1 MTDDSQAGVETRGAV
16 WAGARSSGAGGGR
29 LGIRFPSLRGAG
41 GGCRSSAAPARTS
54 GIGRLLASLRPVL
67 GGRVRPS
74 AAGRGAVG
82 PHPLRLLAAAVL
94 LVVATL
100 AGAPIV
106 SAQTVVPADWALK
119 PSGVKGGEQFR
130 LLFITSTTRTGQS
143 TDIADYNTFVQ
154 GRAAAGHQAIR
165 SHSSG
170 FRVVGCTEAVDAR
183 DNTSTTYTSAD
194 KGVPIYWLDGNKVA
208 GEYQDFYDGSWDDEA
223 NAKNESGLNRNTAEV
238 SNWPMTGCNHD
249 GTEGIFTGAG
259 ATTSEALGR
268 DFVRTGQLDSS
279 SSGHGPLN
287 NGATTGSNSRRPFY
301 GLSQVFQVN
310 SPPTGKPGI
319 SGFPRVGDEL
329 TASVG
334 DIADADGLTGAR
346 YEYQWVRVDGTRETD
361 IALANGTTYRLAGA
375 DLGKTVKVRVSFT
388 DDAGSAESVT
398 SAAFPDGGVLA
409 TAVCKAP
416 TYEGGQREIWK
427 SVVGVGLLGN
437 LAQGFEGNDQLGS
450 LTNRQLTH
458 WGETLTV
465 HSVAIS
471 SGFLLFS
478 LTQTPRSIELGR
490 QSFTDVNLT
499 LHVCDRSFS
508 FGAANTGYPDGVFWR
523 NHGLDWSTYST
534 RTIRLSYDDGD
545 DMAPTFVSA
554 KLAGTKLTITMSEA
568 LDESRFQEPAYFA
581 VWADATFVQTTRVA
595 VRGATVTLTLAS
607 APPTAAAV
615 TVSYNPPSSGGLA
628 DRYGNELD
636 VFSISTAPVT
646 NNVPFFQ
653 SAELAANGATLT
665 LTYDEA
671 LDTASVPAPGAFTVK
686 GGGAVKRVSSVSV
699 SGSSVRLALASD
711 PPGLNVTVS
720 YATPAANPLRSA
732 GGNNAASFTDEAVT
746 IRRAG
751 PADQLVG
758 NLAQPRVFT
767 HEFVSSMATSF
778 TTGRSAWGYA
788 IAGVDVATADGNA
801 FDAALCAT
809 LDGRP
814 TDQCVTLV
822 RPADFHGASGRAG
835 FTAPAGTVLTPRTRY
850 ALVVSRPEARSRPNI
865 RRTFSRRADAGR
877 AQDWYFHADVRW
889 ADRETGSW
897 SSGGAG
903 QWRTPLMFAVR
914 GAPVPEPSVPGTSG
928 APAIGEAGPDGQWTS
943 GETVQVTIAF
953 DEAVTV
959 ETTDGTP
966 SVALR
971 LGGSAERSATYASGS
986 DTAELVFEYTLVAE
1000 DGTHTAMEVTA
1011 NSLALNGGTIRSMAN
1026 AGVNAALA
1034 HEGASR
1040 VVESTGVTARFEAL
1054 PESHD
1059 GERTFTFELHFNV
1072 APHELSYRR
1081 VQGSMTLG
1089 SGEKIPFFEVS
1100 GGVIATAR
1108 RLVPGSNQ
1116 GWEVTVRPTQ
1126 AGDITITLPAGLGLR
1141 MRDGWAG
1148 LWGTVTATVKGVA
1161 LTAPFTAAFANVPG
1175 EHDGTNRF
1183 EVQFNLSVEPA
1194 PMSYVTARDALFAVT
1209 GGTIVNASRAQR
1221 DQNRRWILVVAPS
1234 GDAEV
1239 TLTVNETTACD
1250 TEPGICTSDGRMLG
1264 GGATATIPGPA
1275 KFSVADA
1282 EVEEGTDATLEF
1294 VVTLGRAR
1302 AVETSVGYATSDG
1315 TATAGSDYTAK
1326 SGRLIFMAGET
1337 EMTVEV
1343 AVMDDAH
1350 DEGSE
1355 TMTFTLSNPSGAVID
1370 DGEATG
1376 TITNT
1381 DAMPKAWLA
1390 RFGRT
1395 VAEQVLD
1402 AVEGR
1407 LEAPRAAGV
1416 EASLAGQRLGGAR
1429 PSEEA
1434 LDEAV
1439 ERREAEERMTA
1450 LADWVRGE
1458 TSEEEGAQ
1466 GFGTRAVSGRE
1477 LLLGSSFALTGGSAE
1492 TGFGALWGR
1501 ASVSGFDGRDGDL
1514 TVDGEVTSA
1523 MLGADWT
1530 RGRATAGL
1538 TVAHS
1543 RGEGSYRS
1551 PGGDGGAESTLTG
1564 VYPYGRYA
1572 LSERVSV
1579 WGVAGLGRG
1588 SLTLKPGNGSRIE
1601 TDMGL
1606 AMGGLGLR
1614 GVVVEAPA
1622 EGGME
1627 LSVKT
1632 DAMAVRTTSDAARGE
1647 DGGNMAASEADVT
1660 RLRLG
1665 LQATWHGVAA
1675 GGGVLTPS
1683 VELGVRRD
1691 GGDAETG
1698 YGADIGAGLSWSDP
1712 ERGISADIRARG
1724 LLAHEADGFSEH
1736 GFSGTVSW
1744 DPEPSSA
1751 LGPSLTLTQ
1760 TVGATSSGGA
1770 EALLGR
1776 RHLEGLAPD
1785 DGGDELERRHL
1796 DARLGYGFALFG
1808 GRFTGTPEIGL
1819 GLSDAHRDYS
1829 LGWRLAEARPAGL
1842 AFGLDVEG
1850 ARRERASGDGRP
1862 EHRLGLG
1869 LAWRLEGA
1877 GAGRFELRFEGA
1889 RLDGAANDNAE
1900 HRLGARLIV
1909 GW

>member
-16 WAGARSSGAGGGR
+16 SAGARSSGAGGGR

-41 GGCRSSAAPARTS
+41 GRRRSSVAFGRTS
-54 GIGRLLASLRPVL
+54 GIGGLLASLRP
-67 GGRVRPS
+67 GRRGRIRPPV
-74 AAGRGAVG
+74 AGRGAVG
-82 PHPLRLLAAAVL
+82 LHPLRLLAAAVL
-94 LVVATL
+94 LIAALGAPLTVQAQTTTTLVSNLGQSGDEAGFTVSTTQTL
-100 AGAPIV
+100 AQQFTTGPAPAGYTLKEVEAVVVTSSSGTIEFALYTSTSGNEPGTKVVDLNGSVVSSGRRSFTPSSATTLAASTKYFVVFKMVSGAASSLQPTT
-106 SAQTVVPADWALK
+106 SDDED
-119 PSGVKGGEQFR
+119 SGVKPGW
-130 LLFITSTTRTGQS
+130 S
-143 TDIADYNTFVQ
+143 IADNGLWTSGSRWRTINSGQ
-154 GRAAAGHQAIR
+154 TIKIAI
-165 SHSSG
+165 
-170 FRVVGCTEAVDAR
+170 
-183 DNTSTTYTSAD
+183 
-194 KGVPIYWLDGNKVA
+194 KGVI
-208 GEYQDFYDGSWDDEA
+208 
-223 NAKNESGLNRNTAEV
+223 LNSA
-238 SNWPMTGCNHD
+238 
-249 GTEGIFTGAG
+249 
-259 ATTSEALGR
+259 
-268 DFVRTGQLDSS
+268 
-279 SSGHGPLN
+279 
-287 NGATTGSNSRRPFY
+287 
-301 GLSQVFQVN
+301 
-310 SPPTGKPGI
+310 PTGTLGI
-319 SGFPRVGDEL
+319 SGFPRVGDVL

-346 YEYQWVRVDGTRETD
+346 YEYQWVRVDGTGESD
-361 IALANGTTYRLAGA
+361 IALANGPTYRLAGA
-375 DLGKTVKVRVSFT
+375 DLGKTVKVRVRFT

-427 SVVGVGLLGN
+427 GVVGVGDGGSAKGYDTYLLGTYGSLGN
-437 LAQGFEGNDQLGS
+437 NQVTYWSDTPRITLLAHTGSGESEFEVLMFSLDATPAAVAFLAQE
-450 LTNRQLTH
+450 
-458 WGETLTV
+458 
-465 HSVAIS
+465 
-471 SGFLLFS
+471 
-478 LTQTPRSIELGR
+478 P
-490 QSFTDVNLT
+490 LT
-499 LHVCDRSFS
+499 LHVCDRAFNFVDLGSVLQIPNGTS
-508 FGAANTGYPDGVFWR
+508 WTNPR
-523 NHGLDWSTYST
+523 LDWSTHAT
-534 RTIRLSYDDGD
+534 RTVRLSYDDVK
-545 DMAPTFVSA
+545 PTLVSTKVDGA
-554 KLAGTKLTITMSEA
+554 KLKLTFSEA
-568 LDESRFQEPAYFA
+568 LYRTPTTADFA
-581 VWADATFVQTTRVA
+581 VLVNASPAGFA
-595 VRGATVTLTLAS
+595 VSNPIAVSGSTLTLTLAS
-607 APPTAAAV
+607 APPASAV
-615 TVSYNPPSSGGLA
+615 IRISYQRLRGSRFGHERIRDLRHNEA
-628 DRYGNELD
+628 DN
-636 VFSISTAPVT
+636 FSVRIGHSTPVLE
-646 NNVPFFQ
+646 
-653 SAELAANGATLT
+653 SAELSADGATLT

-671 LDTASVPAPGAFTVK
+671 LVTSSVPAPGAFTVK

-711 PPGLNVTVS
+711 PPGSEVTVS
-720 YATPAANPLRSA
+720 YAAPAANPLHDTA
-732 GGNNAASFTDEAVT
+732 GNNAASFSDEAVT
-746 IRRAG
+746 VRRTG

-767 HEFVSSMATSF
+767 HEFVRSLATSF

-788 IAGVDVATADGNA
+788 IAGVDIATANGNA

-814 TDQCVTLV
+814 SDQCVTLV
-822 RPADFHGASGRAG
+822 RPADFHGGSGRAR

-850 ALVVSRPEARSRPNI
+850 ALVVSRPEAYSRPNI

-877 AQDWYFHADVRW
+877 AQDWYFHAEVRW

-897 SSGGAG
+897 NSGGAG

-928 APAIGEAGPDGQWTS
+928 KPGIGEAGADGQWTS

-959 ETTDGTP
+959 DTTDGTP

-986 DTAELVFEYTLVAE
+986 GTAELVFEYTLVAE

-1011 NSLALNGGTIRSMAN
+1011 NSLVLNGGTIRSMAN
-1026 AGVNAALA
+1026 AGVDAALA

-1081 VQGSMTLG
+1081 VQGSMTLS
-1089 SGEKIPFFEVS
+1089 SGVKVPFFDVS
-1100 GGVIATAR
+1100 GGVITTAR

-1126 AGDITITLPAGLGLR
+1126 AGDLTITLPAGLGLR
-1141 MRDGWAG
+1141 MSEDDWAG

-1183 EVQFNLSVEPA
+1183 EVHFNLSVESA

-1221 DQNRRWILVVAPS
+1221 DQNRRWILVVEPS
-1234 GDAEV
+1234 GSADV

-1250 TEPGICTSDGRMLG
+1250 SEPGICTSDGRMLG

-1275 KFSVADA
+1275 RFSVADA
-1282 EVEEGTDATLEF
+1282 EVEEAAGATLDF

-1302 AVETSVGYATSDG
+1302 PVETSVGYATADG

-1326 SGRLIFMAGET
+1326 SGRLTFMAGET

-1343 AVMDDAH
+1343 AVLDDAH

-1355 TMTFTLSNPSGAVID
+1355 TLTFTLSNPSGAVID

-1376 TITNT
+1376 TITNA
-1381 DAMPKAWLA
+1381 DAMPKAWIA

-1416 EASLAGQRLGGAR
+1416 EASLAGQRLGGAG
-1429 PSEEA
+1429 PSDEA
-1434 LDEAV
+1434 L
-1439 ERREAEERMTA
+1439 ERREAESAMTA
-1450 LADWVRGE
+1450 FADWMRGE
-1458 TSEEEGAQ
+1458 TSEKEGAQ

-1501 ASVSGFDGRDGDL
+1501 AAVSGFDGRDGDL

-1530 RGRATAGL
+1530 GGRATAGVAL
-1538 TVAHS
+1538 AHS

-1551 PGGDGGAESTLTG
+1551 PGGDGEAESTLTG

-1572 LSERVSV
+1572 LSERVSL

-1601 TDMGL
+1601 TDMAL
-1606 AMGGLGLR
+1606 AMGALGLR
-1614 GVVVEAPA
+1614 GVWSRRRP
-1622 EGGME
+1622 
-1627 LSVKT
+1627 K
-1632 DAMAVRTTSDAARGE
+1632 AA
-1647 DGGNMAASEADVT
+1647 
-1660 RLRLG
+1660 
-1665 LQATWHGVAA
+1665 W
-1675 GGGVLTPS
+1675 
-1683 VELGVRRD
+1683 
-1691 GGDAETG
+1691 
-1698 YGADIGAGLSWSDP
+1698 
-1712 ERGISADIRARG
+1712 
-1724 LLAHEADGFSEH
+1724 
-1736 GFSGTVSW
+1736 
-1744 DPEPSSA
+1744 SSA
-1751 LGPSLTLTQ
+1751 S
-1760 TVGATSSGGA
+1760 
-1770 EALLGR
+1770 R
-1776 RHLEGLAPD
+1776 R
-1785 DGGDELERRHL
+1785 
-1796 DARLGYGFALFG
+1796 
-1808 GRFTGTPEIGL
+1808 TG
-1819 GLSDAHRDYS
+1819 
-1829 LGWRLAEARPAGL
+1829 
-1842 AFGLDVEG
+1842 
-1850 ARRERASGDGRP
+1850 
-1862 EHRLGLG
+1862 
-1869 LAWRLEGA
+1869 
-1877 GAGRFELRFEGA
+1877 
-1889 RLDGAANDNAE
+1889 
-1900 HRLGARLIV
+1900 
-1909 GW
+1909 

>member
-238 SNWPMTGCNHD
+238 LNWPMTGCNHD
-249 GTEGIFTGAG
+249 GTEGIFTGGG

-319 SGFPRVGDEL
+319 SGFSRVGDEL
-329 TASVG
+329 TASTG

-346 YEYQWVRVDGTRETD
+346 YEYQWVRVDGTGESD
-361 IALANGTTYRLAGA
+361 IALANGTTYRLAAA

-398 SAAFPDGGVLA
+398 SEAFPDGGVLA
-409 TAVCKAP
+409 AAVCKAP
-416 TYEGGQREIWK
+416 TYEGGAREIWK
-427 SVVGVGLLGN
+427 AELR
-437 LAQGFEGNDQLGS
+437 LANFQNKIFGHSNQAPGS
-450 LTNRQLTH
+450 LSDNTFTYDEWEGTQTITQLY
-458 WGETLTV
+458 V
-465 HSVAIS
+465 SF
-471 SGFLLFS
+471 GFLTLS
-478 LTQTPRSIELGR
+478 LAEAPDTFAPRDP
-490 QSFTDVNLT
+490 TLT
-499 LHVCDRSFS
+499 LHVCGERFN
-508 FGAANTGYPDGVFWR
+508 FGRAADHTSGTFIWYPVSS
-523 NHGLDWSTYST
+523 DWSTYST
-534 RTIRLSYDDGD
+534 RTVRLSVDDV
-545 DMAPTFVSA
+545 APSFVSA
-554 KLAGTKLTITMSEA
+554 KLQGAKLTVTMSES
-568 LDESRFQEPAYFA
+568 LDENFVAPRNHFNVEVDEVSTPLAATNA
-581 VWADATFVQTTRVA
+581 VSVSGNTF
-595 VRGATVTLTLAS
+595 TLTLAS
-607 APPTAAAV
+607 APAASATV
-615 TVSYNPPSSGGLA
+615 TVSMVSGGGRFGLRDPA
-628 DRYGNELD
+628 WNLVSTSDLD
-636 VFSISTAPVT
+636 ERPVT
-646 NNVPFFQ
+646 NSTPVLQ

-665 LTYDEA
+665 LNFDEA

-711 PPGLNVTVS
+711 PPGSTVTVS
-720 YATPAANPLRSA
+720 YAAPAANPLRDTA
-732 GGNNAASFTDEAVT
+732 GNNAASFSDEAVT
-746 IRRAG
+746 VRRTG

-767 HEFVSSMATSF
+767 HEFVRSLATSF

-788 IAGVDVATADGNA
+788 IAGVDVATANGNA

-814 TDQCVTLV
+814 SDQCVTLV

-835 FTAPAGTVLTPRTRY
+835 FTAPAGTVLSPGTRY
-850 ALVVSRPEARSRPNI
+850 ALVVSRPEARSRPNVK
-865 RRTFSRRADAGR
+865 RTFSRRADAGR

-889 ADRETGSW
+889 ADRKTGSW
-897 SSGGAG
+897 NSGGAG

-928 APAIGEAGPDGQWTS
+928 KPGIGEAGADGQWTS

-986 DTAELVFEYTLVAE
+986 GTAELVFEYTLVAE

-1026 AGVNAALA
+1026 AGVDAALA

-1089 SGEKIPFFEVS
+1089 SGEKVPFFDVS
-1100 GGVIATAR
+1100 GGAIATAR

-1116 GWEVTVRPTQ
+1116 AWEVTVRPTQ
-1126 AGDITITLPAGLGLR
+1126 AGDLTITLPAGLGLR

-1161 LTAPFTAAFANVPG
+1161 LTAPFTAAFANLPG

-1183 EVQFNLSVEPA
+1183 EVHFNLSVEPA
-1194 PMSYVTARDALFAVT
+1194 PMNYVTARDALFAVT

-1221 DQNRRWILVVAPS
+1221 NQNRRWILVVEPS
-1234 GDAEV
+1234 GSADV
-1239 TLTVNETTACD
+1239 TLTVNETSACD
-1250 TEPGICTSDGRMLG
+1250 SEPGICTSDGRMLA

-1275 KFSVADA
+1275 QFSVADA
-1282 EVEEGTDATLEF
+1282 EVEEAAGATLDF

-1302 AVETSVGYATSDG
+1302 PVETSVGYATSDG

-1326 SGRLIFMAGET
+1326 SGRLTFMAGET

-1343 AVMDDAH
+1343 AVTDDAH

-1381 DAMPKAWLA
+1381 DAMPKAWIA

-1416 EASLAGQRLGGAR
+1416 EASLAGQRLGGAG
-1429 PSEEA
+1429 PSQEA
-1434 LDEAV
+1434 L
-1439 ERREAEERMTA
+1439 ERREAEEGMAA
-1450 LADWVRGE
+1450 LADWLQGE
-1458 TSEEEGAQ
+1458 TAEEEGTQ
-1466 GFGTRAVSGRE
+1466 GFGSRAVSERE

-1501 ASVSGFDGRDGDL
+1501 AAVSGFDGRDGDL

-1523 MLGADWT
+1523 MVGADWT
-1530 RGRATAGL
+1530 GGRATAGVAL
-1538 TVAHS
+1538 AHS

-1588 SLTLKPGNGSRIE
+1588 SLTLKPGNGIPDRDRHGARDGGARASRRAHR
-1601 TDMGL
+1601 GPR
-1606 AMGGLGLR
+1606 GGR
-1614 GVVVEAPA
+1614 GRAQRQDRRD
-1622 EGGME
+1622 G
-1627 LSVKT
+1627 
-1632 DAMAVRTTSDAARGE
+1632 RCARPRRRRVAQ
-1647 DGGNMAASEADVT
+1647 DGGNMA
-1660 RLRLG
+1660 
-1665 LQATWHGVAA
+1665 
-1675 GGGVLTPS
+1675 
-1683 VELGVRRD
+1683 
-1691 GGDAETG
+1691 
-1698 YGADIGAGLSWSDP
+1698 
-1712 ERGISADIRARG
+1712 
-1724 LLAHEADGFSEH
+1724 
-1736 GFSGTVSW
+1736 
-1744 DPEPSSA
+1744 
-1751 LGPSLTLTQ
+1751 
-1760 TVGATSSGGA
+1760 
-1770 EALLGR
+1770 GR
-1776 RHLEGLAPD
+1776 R
-1785 DGGDELERRHL
+1785 RR
-1796 DARLGYGFALFG
+1796 
-1808 GRFTGTPEIGL
+1808 T
-1819 GLSDAHRDYS
+1819 
-1829 LGWRLAEARPAGL
+1829 
-1842 AFGLDVEG
+1842 
-1850 ARRERASGDGRP
+1850 
-1862 EHRLGLG
+1862 
-1869 LAWRLEGA
+1869 
-1877 GAGRFELRFEGA
+1877 
-1889 RLDGAANDNAE
+1889 
-1900 HRLGARLIV
+1900 
-1909 GW
+1909 